1 MNRNVQ
7 LNSGQAL
14 RFCSGQA
21 AMITVIFFLFISL
34 IVLGTF
40 ASLGVSQLQNA
51 NELFRAKRAY
61 VSAESGL
68 DDVNWRITNALS
80 TVGQSPFTLT
90 NFNGGDTTVTVT
102 ANPDSLSGTEDYLVN
117 ASSNIA
123 NRYRNVK
130 MIFKIP
136 DDNLFIGA
144 ASAAQAGWLG
154 LELNNNAAVK
164 SSAGEGTG
172 NVFSNG
178 TIKGLSGIPQI
189 DGNATVAKGTGSAVW
204 HQYCTQ
210 GSASPPCT
218 IADNGSGSIA
228 DCPPG
233 MPCEFDLGRSAADGK
248 NDGAQ
253 SFISSNTTNIVKIK
267 VFLKRVSS
275 PRDNI
280 QTQIFKNRTVMIDP
294 VTGAV
299 TDAPACVVGVTLN
312 CHDFPQ
318 NGTDISTGPLLT
330 NTGTT
335 NGTFDWVEASLVT
348 SQPLVANKKY
358 WIVFNPTVI
367 SGGYYQLG
375 ALDNGYTAQ
384 YEYLN
389 ENAYYDLARDGGEEP
404 QYYRYTD
411 SGIINPVVDI
421 QSLSG
426 GSKKKDIAFQ
436 VFVGEAPSEVNGVG
450 AGGKLNIVGNAL
462 AEKLRGLDIDGIAY
476 YEQIQNSYIANDEV
490 IAGANYPTPQPLSSP
505 FINKTYDCDTAGAH
519 TANCMETNN
528 PAYLCRKPTSVSSP
542 KKYPTTVYCGCA
554 TQDIFPYG
562 TYCQNATGLN
572 AVPTWKYIFG
582 QGPPLHINLLNEKRD
597 KATTLGC
604 QYYNGSAWVY
614 DAPCTHIN
622 DPPTNTLTYSD
633 ANGSAA
639 NIINYG
645 VVVGNLTI
653 ANYTKFEIGGL
664 DQDSPT
670 KHCDYHATD
679 TGPGSENTSDTDPC
693 YDLWVKGDLTVQ
705 SNSQVTGNV
714 PAGTA
719 CNSDARMASIF
730 IIVEGKVKVQDQANI
745 YGLGHA
751 SQPPPLCTPSGKSG
765 FFIVSNDPTITGVNT
780 AITISNNANSSVF
793 WAYRGTITINN
804 SVGVKA
810 LAAPKIILNDT
821 AQIVFDEGLADP
833 FSDSGGNQPQ
843 GSDIHEYHETE

>member
-51 NELFRAKRAY
+51 SELFRAKRVY

-80 TVGQSPFTLT
+80 TASQSPFTLT

-102 ANPDSLSGTEDYLVN
+102 ANPDSLSSTEDYLVN

-154 LELNNNAAVK
+154 LELNNNAVVK
-164 SSAGEGTG
+164 SSAGEGKG

-178 TIKGLSGIPQI
+178 TINGRSGIPQI
-189 DGNATVAKGTGSAVW
+189 DGNATVAEGTGYAVW

-210 GSASPPCT
+210 GSTSPPCT
-218 IADNGSGSIA
+218 IKDNGSGFIA
-228 DCPPG
+228 DCPQ
-233 MPCEFDLGRSAADGK
+233 MPCEFNLANSSETT

-253 SFISSNTTNIVKIK
+253 SFISSNTTNIMKIRA
-267 VFLKRVSS
+267 FLKRVSS

-280 QTQIFKNRTVMIDP
+280 QTQIFKNRTVTIDST
-294 VTGAV
+294 TGVV
-299 TDAPACVVGVTLN
+299 TDAPTCVVGVTPN

-318 NGTDISTGPLLT
+318 NGIDIGTGALVT

-335 NGTFDWVEASLVT
+335 NGKFDWVEASLTV
-348 SQPLVANKKY
+348 SEPLVANKKY
-358 WIVFNPTVI
+358 WIVFNPTVT

-375 ALDNGYTAQ
+375 ALDNGYTVQ

-411 SGIINPVVDI
+411 SGIINPSIDTE
-421 QSLSG
+421 SLS
-426 GSKKKDIAFQ
+426 SAEKKKDIAFQ

-476 YEQIQNSYIANDEV
+476 YKQIQNSYVSNDEV
-490 IAGANYPTPQPLSSP
+490 IAGANYPTPQPLSSLT
-505 FINKTYDCDTAGAH
+505 NKVYDCGTAG
-519 TANCMETNN
+519 TSLGNCTETES
-528 PAYLCRKPTSVSSP
+528 PAYLCRQPTSVSSP
-542 KKYPTTVYCGCA
+542 KKYPTAVYCGCA
-554 TQDIFPYG
+554 TQDVNPYG
-562 TYCQNATGLN
+562 TYCQNAAGSN
-572 AVPTWKYIFG
+572 MVPTWKYIFG

-597 KATTLGC
+597 KAKSLGCKTPTGATSFSLDLECDDAISSLTTNYPATTSTTTTL
-604 QYYNGSAWVY
+604 
-614 DAPCTHIN
+614 D
-622 DPPTNTLTYSD
+622 
-633 ANGSAA
+633 
-639 NIINYG
+639 YG
-645 VVVGNLTI
+645 VLNGNLTLDTGDRI
-653 ANYTKFEIGGL
+653 WISGLNANG
-664 DQDSPT
+664 QCP
-670 KHCDYHATD
+670 YHADDGDLAT
-679 TGPGSENTSDTDPC
+679 EVTDPC
-693 YDLWVKGDLTVQ
+693 FVFWVRGKLTLTGT
-705 SNSQVTGNV
+705 NSQITGKGAYQS
-714 PAGTA
+714 PCDSTA
-719 CNSDARMASIF
+719 LKASIF
-730 IIVEGKVKVQDQANI
+730 VIVEGTVTVSDSVRA
-745 YGLGHA
+745 YGFNH
-751 SQPPPLCTPSGKSG
+751 SYSSSCSPPSGRSG
-765 FFIVSNDPTITGVNT
+765 FFIVSNDPTITGANT
-780 AITISNNANSSVF
+780 AITISNNASASVF

-804 SVGVKA
+804 SVKVKA
-810 LAAPKIILNDT
+810 LAAPKIILNDI

-843 GSDIHEYHETE
+843 GSDIREYHEIE